1 MDVYDYHN
9 EPGPKSP
16 DERKDEQSKWF
27 LLTLFILACVA
38 GYQFA
43 AWLA

>member
-1 MDVYDYHN
+1 MNVYDYHD
-9 EPGPKSP
+9 EPPHDDP
-16 DERKDEQSKWF
+16 TPIWW